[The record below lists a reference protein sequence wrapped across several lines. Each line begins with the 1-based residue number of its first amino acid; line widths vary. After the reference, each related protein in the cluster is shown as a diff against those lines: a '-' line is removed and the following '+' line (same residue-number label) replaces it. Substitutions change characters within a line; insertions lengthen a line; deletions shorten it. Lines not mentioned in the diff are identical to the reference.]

1 MSKVKGHATD
11 EDVQK
16 GVVTSRDKHGNDA
29 ADSLANSA
37 AESISLPRHVVHDT
51 KHRRAVVRDVQ
62 SMMVEILSARMQ
74 QVACRSASS
83 NHSDSDSM
91 LLSSSSSTESCS
103 LESSSSTESSSEH
116 FEFDLRDLAIHSGID
131 HPT

>member
-1 MSKVKGHATD
+1 MQARGDSVSMSKVKGHATD

-16 GVVTSRDKHGNDA
+16 GVATSRDKHGNDA

-37 AESISLPRHVVHDT
+37 AESISLPPHVVHDV

-74 QVACRSASS
+74 QAACQSASS
-83 NHSDSDSM
+83 NHSDSDNM
-91 LLSSSSSTESCS
+91 LLSDPSPHFQKLIFSS
-103 LESSSSTESSSEH
+103 LYQVN
-116 FEFDLRDLAIHSGID
+116 L
-131 HPT
+131 